1 MQSLHRDFCSVG
13 RAALPTPTRQEDC
26 PGETEGPCIDDRG
39 RFTGRLP
46 RPDGLAM
53 TRCFFAVPFDFA
65 GQLSQG
71 GRRGQCHPPYS
82 IDEKSGRTEISVR
95 PLYSGHP
102 PVAGKKQ
109 EGVKEGREGRR
120 KNLDR
125 GNLPNLA
132 HPVESRGR
140 QGQAESVGIKFV
152 SAANQ
157 QEEDF
162 RRAENIFCFGLALFV

>member
-1 MQSLHRDFCSVG
+1 MCNALDMPCGARGDLDHIEFAKQIYRIRLRIYRFCASKNIDKNPDAVFASGFLFCRADKKADAPIFRCVRCIQDF
-13 RAALPTPTRQEDC
+13 
-26 PGETEGPCIDDRG
+26 
-39 RFTGRLP
+39 P
-46 RPDGLAM
+46 R
-53 TRCFFAVPFDFA
+53 
-65 GQLSQG
+65 S
-71 GRRGQCHPPYS
+71 
-82 IDEKSGRTEISVR
+82 K
-95 PLYSGHP
+95 
-102 PVAGKKQ
+102 GKKQ
-109 EGVKEGREGRR
+109 EGVKEVRGEGRR

-157 QEEDF
+157 REEDF